1 MIRSGD
7 RIPTGTGANRRRLTR
22 EEAEA
27 GGLPEPMTREEWAA
41 MAAASR
47 HDHERLIF
55 EAVQH
60 HSAARLTTAQRTKAT
75 TPPPPPPAHAI
86 RPTTV
91 HTTTTEVQRMV
102 KLARDGYTLA
112 QIAEAVGRS
121 AKTVSKHLRAQRL
134 TAARSHRRHA

>member
-7 RIPTGTGANRRRLTR
+7 RIPTGTGVSRRRLTR

-27 GGLPEPMTREEWAA
+27 GGLPEPMTQEEWRA
-41 MAAASR
+41 MATASR
-47 HDHERLIF
+47 HDHERLIYQ
-55 EAVQH
+55 AVQNA
-60 HSAARLTTAQRTKAT
+60 SAARFKAAQRAKAT
-75 TPPPPPPAHAI
+75 IPPPPPPAHAT

-121 AKTVSKHLRAQRL
+121 AKTVSKHLRAHRL

>member
-7 RIPTGTGANRRRLTR
+7 RIPTGTGAARRRLTR
-22 EEAEA
+22 DEAEA
-27 GGLPEPMTREEWAA
+27 GGLPEPMTQEEWRA
-41 MAAASR
+41 MATASR
-47 HDHERLIF
+47 HDHERLIYQ
-55 EAVQH
+55 AVQNA
-60 HSAARLTTAQRTKAT
+60 SAARFNAAQRAKAT

-121 AKTVSKHLRAQRL
+121 AKTVSKHLRAHRL

>member
-7 RIPTGTGANRRRLTR
+7 RIPTGTGETRRRLTR

-27 GGLPEPMTREEWAA
+27 GGLPEPMTQEEWRA
-41 MAAASR
+41 MASASR
-47 HDHERLIF
+47 HDHERLIYQ
-55 EAVQH
+55 AVQNV
-60 HSAARLTTAQRTKAT
+60 SAARFNAAQRAKAT
-75 TPPPPPPAHAI
+75 TPPPPPPAHAT

-91 HTTTTEVQRMV
+91 HTTAAEVQRMT

-121 AKTVSKHLRAQRL
+121 AKTVSKHLRAHRL
-134 TAARSHRRHA
+134 TAARSHRRHD